1 MYFNYLQSW
10 IHQLQSLPEASLG
23 MKSALEEE
31 WTFTKGICS
40 YVIGGEAEAG
50 KKFR

>member
-1 MYFNYLQSW
+1 M
-10 IHQLQSLPEASLG
+10 LQSLPEASLG

-31 WTFTKGICS
+31 WAFTKSICP
-40 YVIGGEAEAG
+40 YVMGGEAEAG

>member
-1 MYFNYLQSW
+1 MLQT
-10 IHQLQSLPEASLG
+10 LPEASLG

-31 WTFTKGICS
+31 WTFTKSICAF
-40 YVIGGEAEAG
+40 VMGGEAEAG